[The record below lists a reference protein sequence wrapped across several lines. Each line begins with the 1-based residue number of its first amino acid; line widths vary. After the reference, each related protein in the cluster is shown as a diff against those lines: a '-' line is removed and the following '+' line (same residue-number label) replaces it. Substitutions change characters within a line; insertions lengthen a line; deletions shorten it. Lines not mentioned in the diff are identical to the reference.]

1 MTTRQISIRLFLTCW
16 VVYGLHFATD
26 FVREHYLVVSIA
38 EQGTFRLDQYHGLH
52 PDIFRLPDGHAY
64 HGANP
69 GISML
74 ATIPYFLLRPVAD
87 LIVRRELSARGVDS
101 DTTSGYE
108 DRRPARVRFYKE
120 VRRRGLDVKFGL
132 VGLITMVFCM
142 APLTA
147 LSVVVMFRVLGGTGL
162 SNRVALG
169 GAFLYAFGTPIF
181 FRTAF
186 LNQNLAVGVF
196 GFLAFALLWDAGRRS
211 RFSVQVRYMVA
222 GFLGGL
228 ALLCDYSGG
237 MMLAL
242 CGLYAV
248 ARARD
253 KASWPVAFRTSA
265 WYILGAIGP
274 ILVLW
279 FYQWAAFGT
288 PFYPPQ
294 HHMPP
299 VEWSDLGY
307 QGVTKPNQDLF
318 WVLLLD
324 SRFGLF
330 VTAPI
335 LVLALFAPWLNAKK
349 MSIVPWRETAFV
361 FAIAA
366 AFILFFSGV
375 QYTQLQYITGIRYL
389 VPIIPFLFLLTAAVL
404 VHLPRVVTYFVAFIG
419 IAMNWAFAMARPHEQ
434 DVSVF
439 GSIKRVLVEGLQL
452 PALST
457 LSKMAPHYVPDIVI
471 VSPLPLFVFTAV
483 VIFLIWRIASP
494 TAGQGSDGQLS

>member
-1 MTTRQISIRLFLTCW
+1 MTIRQMSIRLFLTCW
-16 VVYGLHFATD
+16 TIYSLHFATD

-38 EQGTFRLDQYHGLH
+38 EQGTFRLDDYHGLH

-69 GISML
+69 GVSMI
-74 ATIPYFLLRPVAD
+74 AAIPYFLLRPITD
-87 LIVRRELSARGVDS
+87 RIVRHELAARTADG
-101 DTTSGYE
+101 DTTVSYQ

-120 VRRRGLDVKFGL
+120 VRRRGLDIKFGL
-132 VGLITMVFCM
+132 VGLITMVLCM

-147 LSVVVMFRVLGGTGL
+147 LSAVVMFRVLTGIGL
-162 SNRVALG
+162 AKQVALG
-169 GAFLYAFGTPIF
+169 GGFLYAFGTPVF
-181 FRTAF
+181 FRTAY

-196 GFLAFALLWDAGRRS
+196 GFLAFALLWDPGLRS
-211 RFSVQVRYMVA
+211 RLSLQARYALA
-222 GFLGGL
+222 GFMGGL

-248 ARARD
+248 VRGRD
-253 KASWPVAFRTSA
+253 EASWAKAFKISL
-265 WYILGAIGP
+265 WYALGALGP

-279 FYQWAAFGT
+279 FYQWSAFGA

-307 QGVTKPNQDLF
+307 QGVTWPNQDLF

-324 SRFGLF
+324 PRFGLF
-330 VTAPI
+330 VTAP
-335 LVLALFAPWLNAKK
+335 VLLLGLFAPWLSAKK
-349 MSIVPWRETAFV
+349 LSIVPWRETAFV
-361 FAIAA
+361 LAITA
-366 AFILFFSGV
+366 AFLLFFSGV

-389 VPIIPFLFLLTAAVL
+389 VPIIPFLFLLAAAVL
-404 VHLPRVVTYFVAFIG
+404 VRLPRAMTYFIAFSA

-434 DVSVF
+434 DTSIL
-439 GSIKRVLVEGLQL
+439 GSITRVLLEGFQL

-457 LSKMAPHYVPDIVI
+457 LSKMAPQYVPDLGV
-471 VSPLPLFVFTAV
+471 VSPVPLFVLAAV
-483 VIFLIWRIASP
+483 AIFLIWRVDRPMASLEP
-494 TAGQGSDGQLS
+494 ED